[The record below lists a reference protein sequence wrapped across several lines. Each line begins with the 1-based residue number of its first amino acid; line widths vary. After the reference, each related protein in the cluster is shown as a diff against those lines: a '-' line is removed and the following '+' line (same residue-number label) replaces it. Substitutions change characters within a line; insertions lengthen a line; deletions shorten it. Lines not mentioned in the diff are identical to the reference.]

1 MIIFNGDNLVHV
13 PMSLRA
19 RTSALDLWLSVIKW
33 TKVNC
38 RSLLG
43 DPENELHLVVVC
55 CDSCSPT
62 QYCNTFSG
70 DLRLQLH
77 AVSVWC
83 AFSSPT
89 AF

>member
-1 MIIFNGDNLVHV
+1 MMVLNGDNLVHV

-43 DPENELHLVVVC
+43 DPENELYLVVVC
-55 CDSCSPT
+55 CDFFSFT
-62 QYCNTFSG
+62 QCVTIRFE
-70 DLRLQLH
+70 
-77 AVSVWC
+77 
-83 AFSSPT
+83 
-89 AF
+89 